1 MLKKSL
7 SSNGDI
13 GAINTPLRRHGTPE
27 EAANLIV
34 FLLSDASSFITSVPC
49 SLLMEDGTAGV
60 NYSLRIYEVCVSHER
75 TFSI

>member
-7 SSNGDI
+7 SSNGEI

-34 FLLSDASSFITSVPC
+34 FLLSDTSSFITGAVYSV
-49 SLLMEDGTAGV
+49 DGGW
-60 NYSLRIYEVCVSHER
+60 NC
-75 TFSI
+75 